1 MLESNSANYSTQSW
15 DQRSCYCS
23 TQHWQPALDDT
34 VKLGNDAVLGSEA
47 VRLEPGAALDAC
59 SLSTVSDSLGKEQRE
74 QLSDPV
80 RTDIGAELG
89 EPLGARQ
96 GTALV
101 RTLEL
106 ALLKSTR

>member
-1 MLESNSANYSTQSW
+1 MHETGISKLFSAKRY
-15 DQRSCYCS
+15 
-23 TQHWQPALDDT
+23 H
-34 VKLGNDAVLGSEA
+34 SE
-47 VRLEPGAALDAC
+47 
-59 SLSTVSDSLGKEQRE
+59 TSLGRRWAQAHSPNSLGQEQRE

-80 RTDIGAELG
+80 STDIGAELG